1 MPFLTTMGKLA
12 VLGATTIAGGKLRLT
27 VLARESCGQAHAP
40 FQECE
45 TVDARVTHAAILAPW
60 LATTGLL
67 LVLGLPTV
75 LLESR
80 HPVKGVQTLISLFVH
95 QTLLVA
101 LTPFLPR
108 GFSYALGLHACV
120 HTLLKVQWGRHLV
133 GGPVWWGLRYA
144 GAAILVVLAAY
155 FGPPVSIVRWP
166 GADTTE
172 AVACAGQAHLL
183 GFLLPDLMSVL
194 EGVVCTIGEALL
206 GFDE

>member
-27 VLARESCGQAHAP
+27 VLARESCGQAHAQ

-80 HPVKGVQTLISLFVH
+80 HPVRGVQTLISLFVH

-101 LTPFLPR
+101 LVPFLPR

-120 HTLLKVQWGRHLV
+120 HTLLKVDRKS
-133 GGPVWWGLRYA
+133 
-144 GAAILVVLAAY
+144 VV
-155 FGPPVSIVRWP
+155 
-166 GADTTE
+166 
-172 AVACAGQAHLL
+172 
-183 GFLLPDLMSVL
+183 
-194 EGVVCTIGEALL
+194 
-206 GFDE
+206 